1 MACKTL
7 IFSVLFICY
16 SGMGLAARQYDY
28 DNNCRLAYQQFLSL
42 HFEEGNNY
50 ILAEKKANPGNLF
63 ADYVEDYADCIPL
76 LLNCDA
82 DEYKLRAAHF
92 DDRVK
97 TLEKGDH
104 NSPWYRF
111 CLAGIYLHKAIVNT
125 RFGEQYHAALNFRK
139 SFTLLEENE
148 RLFPG
153 FEFNRVFTGLE
164 EAVVGALPGNYKWLA
179 SVFGLKGNVKQG
191 TAQLAAFVNAHTRA
205 DPVYAETV
213 LYYAFT
219 RFYLLSEQKETWAFL
234 NSPAFSTQS
243 NLLNT
248 FVKVNIALDYRKSD
262 AAIETIQAAASS
274 PEYGKYPI
282 FNYQFGCAL
291 LTRLD
296 TMCTNYFYSYQQK
309 TKSGLYIKDA
319 WQKMAFAWYAS
330 GNNAKA
336 TYCMNQV
343 ITRGGT
349 KLDADKQALR
359 FAKTKTW
366 PQKNILQAR
375 LLIDGGY
382 NDKAITILNRIAV
395 CEIKLPA
402 DKAEYYFRFGRAYQ
416 AKYDDSGGKENF
428 VAAINNYADASAT
441 GKGRPEQY
449 AARAMLQTGKMM
461 EQIGLHKEA
470 LEKYNECLD
479 MPAHDFQNSID
490 QQAKAGINRIGS
502 Q

>member
-1 MACKTL
+1 MRYKAL
-7 IFSVLFICY
+7 IFFLLCY
-16 SGMGLAARQYDY
+16 SAPYRGWASGYYDY
-28 DNNCRLAYQQFLSL
+28 DENCRLAYINFMSL
-42 HFEEGNNY
+42 HFEEGNDH
-50 ILAEKKANPGNLF
+50 ILAEKKANPGNLL
-63 ADYVEDYADCIPL
+63 AEYISDYADCIPL
-76 LLNCDA
+76 LMNCDA

-97 TLEKGDH
+97 TLEKGDR
-104 NSPWYRF
+104 NSPWCRF

-148 RLFPG
+148 HLFPD
-153 FEFNRVFTGLE
+153 FEYNRVFTGLE

-179 SVFGLKGNVKQG
+179 SVFGLKGNITKG
-191 TAQLAAFVNAHTRA
+191 TALLAAFVNRHTSA
-205 DPVYAETV
+205 QPIYAEAV

-219 RFYLLSEQKETWAFL
+219 RFYLLSEQKETWALL

-248 FVKVNIALDYRKSD
+248 FVKVNIALDYHKSD
-262 AAIETIQAAASS
+262 AAIETLRAAASS

-319 WQKMAFAWYAS
+319 WQKMAFGWYAN
-330 GNNAKA
+330 GNDAKA

-359 FAKTKTW
+359 FAKIKTW

-382 NDKAITILNRIAV
+382 NDQAITILNSIAV
-395 CEIKLPA
+395 CEIKFPG
-402 DKAEYYFRFGRAYQ
+402 DKAEYYFRLGRAYQ
-416 AKYDDSGGKENF
+416 ARYDDSGRKENF
-428 VAAINNYADASAT
+428 VSAINNYADASAT

-449 AARAMLQTGKMM
+449 AARAALQEGKMF
-461 EQIGLHKEA
+461 EQIGMNKEA
-470 LEKYNECLD
+470 LNKYHECLD